1 MPRISP
7 QLASALAEDVYAL
20 TKQSSKQEA
29 LALLNQNYRGSFT
42 FADDNLLAAKTGGPP
57 GFKISTGFGFVLLGK
72 STSLKGQAFIIFRGT
87 QTLADWL
94 TNGNID
100 TSRSD
105 SGHLVHDGFH
115 RAFNSMKPRINDFMK
130 VIQQPRH
137 GIHTI
142 HCIGHSLGGA
152 LATLCANWLD
162 TKKSTYLYTFGSPRV
177 GLESFAENITGKLSS
192 KRMHRVF
199 HKTDPV
205 PKFLPWPYA
214 HVPSTGTDYYMSSPG
229 TNFSA
234 AYHLM
239 PTYSHSIGKRSWD
252 DIKGE
257 VEDTKTDFGI
267 ARWLE
272 SKGSYSLTVSVAG
285 WLEQSLVFV
294 LKKCLGSAHTALLGA
309 GVGVVTL
316 IDQLSYIL
324 AKSINLADN
333 ISKWVLLYI
342 QRIMQ
347 VLGMKRSANKL
358 ELTRSFIRSILDRLQ
373 REMTISTQKALM
385 KIV

>member
-29 LALLNQNYRGSFT
+29 LALLNQNFRGSFT
-42 FADDNLLAAKTGGPP
+42 FADDNLLSAKTGGPP
-57 GFKISTGFGFVLLGK
+57 GFKVSTGFGFVLLGK
-72 STSLKGQAFIIFRGT
+72 STALKGQAFIVFRGT

-115 RAFNSMKPRINDFMK
+115 TAFNSMKPRINDFMK

-152 LATLCANWLD
+152 LATLCANWLV

-177 GLESFAENITGKLSS
+177 GLEGFAENITGKLGS
-192 KRMHRVF
+192 KKIHRVF

-239 PTYSHSIGKRSWD
+239 PTYSHSIGERTWD

-294 LKKCLGSAHTALLGA
+294 LKKCLGAAHTTLLGA

-347 VLGMKRSANKL
+347 VLGMKRSENKL

-385 KIV
+385 KVL